1 MKNIFKQISYFY
13 GKLPFILK
21 VPVFAL
27 MLVPFFM
34 LGVLLR
40 WIFIIE
46 LGYNEFYT
54 PNTFFYTFPPLVL
67 FAIFLFATFTDHEN
81 YM

>member
-1 MKNIFKQISYFY
+1 MKEIFKRIAYFY

-21 VPVFAL
+21 VPTFVL

-40 WIFIIE
+40 WIFIE
-46 LGYNEFYT
+46 QLGYDEFYT
-54 PNTFFYTFPPLVL
+54 PNTFFYTLPPLIL
-67 FAIFLFATFTDHEN
+67 FAIFLYSTFTDHEN
-81 YM
+81 Y